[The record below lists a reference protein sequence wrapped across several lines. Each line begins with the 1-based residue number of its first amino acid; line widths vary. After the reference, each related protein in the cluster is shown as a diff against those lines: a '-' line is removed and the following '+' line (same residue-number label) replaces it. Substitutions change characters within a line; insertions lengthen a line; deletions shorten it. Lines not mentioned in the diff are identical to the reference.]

1 MVAQIYNR
9 IIMMIFNKYLVLAF
23 LLGALVALILMCQIN
38 TKENL
43 PLSFFDLGRNEKI
56 DLDELYEV
64 KRAIEEDY
72 VDSTAFD
79 EPNIEKLAIQ
89 GLLSGLN
96 DPYTRYVYTDYE
108 RHIDLLDGFTSGIGV
123 YIKSYGSGDPQ
134 YVPQFLGG
142 FLITEVV
149 KNGPADQSG
158 ILAGDVIVE
167 IDNSSTDGLRI
178 DQVSDKIRGE
188 VGSKVELTLLRF
200 NETVVLPATLIT
212 LKFDVYRDNV
222 YFPTIQLQ
230 FIDEKTAIL
239 TISRFTDRTYSELEQ
254 ISSGLD
260 FLSLDGLILDLRNNS
275 GGYVNTAKSLTGA
288 FIGDKIVFYQKSRDK
303 ELEPVFSDKNDII
316 SEKINM
322 VVIVNGNTASAA
334 EMLAGA
340 LQFHGRAILVGS
352 PTYGKGAIT
361 TLKKLS
367 PETGLYITSSLWF
380 TPGKISVSPDGL
392 TPDKSLNFNSNNE
405 NHYIDTA
412 VKLLRNP

>member
-1 MVAQIYNR
+1 
-9 IIMMIFNKYLVLAF
+9 MMIFNKYLVLAF
-23 LLGALVALILMCQIN
+23 LLGALITSILMSQID
-38 TKENL
+38 TSQKL
-43 PLSFFDLGRNEKI
+43 SLSFFDVESNERI

-72 VDSTAFD
+72 VDPTAFNG
-79 EPNIEKLAIQ
+79 PNIEKLAIQ

-108 RHIDLLDGFTSGIGV
+108 THIDLLDGFTSGIGV
-123 YIKSYGSGDPQ
+123 YIKSYGQEDPH

-158 ILAGDVIVE
+158 VLAGDIIVE
-167 IDNSSTDGLRI
+167 IDNSSTAGLRI
-178 DQVSDKIRGE
+178 DQVSGKIRGE

-200 NETVVLPATLIT
+200 NETVVLPATFIT
-212 LKFDVYRDNV
+212 LKFDVYRDDV
-222 YFPTIQLQ
+222 YFPTIQLE

-239 TISRFTDRTYSELEQ
+239 TINRFTDRTFSELEQ
-254 ISSGLD
+254 ISRGLP
-260 FLSLDGLILDLRNNS
+260 FLSLGGLILDLRNNS

-288 FIGDKIVFYQKSRDK
+288 FIGDKIVFYQKSRDN
-303 ELEPVFSDKNDII
+303 ELEPVFSGKKSII
-316 SEKINM
+316 SEKLDM

-340 LQFHGRAILVGS
+340 LQFHGRARLVGS

-380 TPGKISVSPDGL
+380 TPGKVSVNPDGL
-392 TPDKSLNFNSNNE
+392 IPDTGLNFNSDNE
-405 NHYIDTA
+405 NQYIDTA